1 MVPKQTN
8 SPTVS
13 LVVPCY
19 NVEKYISECLDSAVN
34 QTLQD
39 IEIICVN
46 DGSTDG
52 TLAILESY
60 AASDSRV
67 KIISKPNGG
76 YGETMNRGIDA
87 ALGEYVGFL
96 ESDDYIALDTLEV
109 LYRTA
114 KDLGDLDFVK
124 SDFYRF
130 LTLPNGEKDI
140 WRDDIDATGEYY
152 GKVLNPQDDCRL
164 FDLQMMT
171 WTGIYRKDFL
181 DAHTIRHHES
191 PGASYQ
197 DNGFWFQTFA
207 WGERISVVHKPFYY
221 YRQDNENSSIN
232 QNNKVYAMFEEY
244 GWIQNKLSRRFDE
257 KPELLGIFHYKKTH
271 NLNFI
276 MWLLAPRFR
285 SEFLERYAQEY
296 RAAEAAHEIN
306 WELFWPHEEKDL
318 RLIMSDPGAFEKEME
333 KREQESACLAS
344 AKEKGLLALLFAH
357 IKIDGPMPTLKM
369 AVKKIFG

>member
-1 MVPKQTN
+1 MVPEQTN
-8 SPTVS
+8 SPAVS

-96 ESDDYIALDTLEV
+96 ESDDYIALDALEV

-130 LTLPNGEKDI
+130 LTLPNGKKDI

-171 WTGIYRKDFL
+171 WTGI
-181 DAHTIRHHES
+181 
-191 PGASYQ
+191 
-197 DNGFWFQTFA
+197 
-207 WGERISVVHKPFYY
+207 
-221 YRQDNENSSIN
+221 
-232 QNNKVYAMFEEY
+232 
-244 GWIQNKLSRRFDE
+244 
-257 KPELLGIFHYKKTH
+257 
-271 NLNFI
+271 
-276 MWLLAPRFR
+276 
-285 SEFLERYAQEY
+285 
-296 RAAEAAHEIN
+296 
-306 WELFWPHEEKDL
+306 
-318 RLIMSDPGAFEKEME
+318 
-333 KREQESACLAS
+333 
-344 AKEKGLLALLFAH
+344 
-357 IKIDGPMPTLKM
+357 
-369 AVKKIFG
+369 